1 MMSDLLVAFFF
12 IGFTFAAY
20 FLMNLLYIR
29 FHFSFLMPA
38 LTATFII
45 VLFLLMTG
53 TSYETYMTGGQWV
66 DSFMGPAVVALAI
79 PLYKQRKLLFD
90 NLVPVLS
97 GILVGVVIGMASGIT
112 LAKLF
117 GFSRT
122 LILSLLPKSITTPV
136 AMEVTEQLG
145 GIPSLAAV
153 FVMIAGFSGIIVG
166 PAFLKLLRIETPI
179 GIGMG
184 LGASAHGIGTA
195 KALEYGAQEAS
206 VSSVAMSLSAVIGS
220 FLAPVFVWIFFL

>member
-1 MMSDLLVAFFF
+1 
-12 IGFTFAAY
+12 
-20 FLMNLLYIR
+20 
-29 FHFSFLMPA
+29 MPA
-38 LTATFII
+38 LTATFVI
-45 VLFLLMTG
+45 VLFLLVSG
-53 TSYETYMTGGQWV
+53 VSYDTYMIGGEWI
-66 DSFMGPAVVALAI
+66 DRLMGPAVVSLAI

-97 GILVGVVIGMASGIT
+97 GILVGVVIGMSTGIA
-112 LAKLF
+112 LAKMF
-117 GFSRT
+117 GFSRM

-153 FVMIAGFSGIIVG
+153 FVMIAGFSGIIIG
-166 PAFLKLLRIETPI
+166 PVFLKWLRIETPI

-195 KALEYGAQEAS
+195 KALEYGVQEAS
-206 VSSVAMSLSAVIGS
+206 VSSVAMSLSAVFGS
-220 FLAPVFVWIFFL
+220 FLAPVFVWFFYL